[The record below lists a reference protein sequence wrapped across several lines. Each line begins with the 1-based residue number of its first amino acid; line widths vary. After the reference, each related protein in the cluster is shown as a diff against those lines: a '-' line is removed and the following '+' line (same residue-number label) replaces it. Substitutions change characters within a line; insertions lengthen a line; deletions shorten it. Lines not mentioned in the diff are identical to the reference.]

1 MMENGKNNM
10 KEGKGIF
17 NNTLGNEYN
26 GEWKNN
32 KKNGKKKRN

>member
-1 MMENGKNNM
+1 M

-26 GEWKNN
+26 GEWKND
-32 KKNGKKKRN
+32 KKNGKEKMKLNN